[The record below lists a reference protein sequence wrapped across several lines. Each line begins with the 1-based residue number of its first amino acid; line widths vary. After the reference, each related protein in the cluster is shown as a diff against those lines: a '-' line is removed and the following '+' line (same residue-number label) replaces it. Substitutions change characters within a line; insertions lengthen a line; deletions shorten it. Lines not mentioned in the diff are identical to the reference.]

1 MKKFLIIILSNL
13 IIISNLSAE
22 TFTVALK
29 KAYKNNSELNA
40 ERENISISE
49 QELKISMSSYFPTI
63 TLEGSKSQDE
73 TDKLTNRD
81 GSNATITDVDTET
94 KSISVT
100 QTLFDFGRGADLSK
114 SKIGINLAKA
124 KLLKKEQD
132 ILYKTV
138 AAYTGLISANE
149 KLEINRANIELLSR
163 QVETDRIRL
172 ERGQISLSD
181 VSQSESSLAGAE
193 ASFIQAQSDLLTS
206 KLNYENIIGPLGNA
220 QSLDKSSIISYQI
233 PGSLNSAIEQSKKS
247 NPDLI
252 IAEMEYEQS
261 KKDTSIARSEL
272 VPTAKLSLEKSYSDD
287 LSATYDER
295 DKETLKATV
304 TWPFYSGGKNLAS
317 LNKNKNIENR
327 SRLTLDSEIKQNQT
341 NVASAWSNFQS
352 NKSLETQKN
361 LLLNNMIK
369 KNQTDV
375 ASAWSNYQSN
385 KSLLDSVR
393 AQVNAAEIANEGIVA
408 EYNSG
413 SDRTTLEVIQSNSLL
428 LNAQISLSDSE
439 RNYIL
444 SQFNLLKSIGL
455 LNSEYLKLR

>member
-13 IIISNLSAE
+13 FIISNLSAE
-22 TFTVALK
+22 TFTEALK

-73 TDKLTNRD
+73 TDKLTNRN

-149 KLEINRANIELLSR
+149 KLEINRANVELLSR

-261 KKDTSIARSEL
+261 KEDTSIARSEL

-352 NKSLETQKN
+352 NKSL
-361 LLLNNMIK
+361 LN
-369 KNQTDV
+369 
-375 ASAWSNYQSN
+375 
-385 KSLLDSVR
+385 SVQL
-393 AQVNAAEIANEGIVA
+393 QVRAAEIANEGITA

-413 SDRTTLEVIQSNSLL
+413 SSGRTTLEVIQSNSLL
-428 LNAQISLSDSE
+428 LNAQISLADSE
-439 RNYIL
+439 RNFIL

-455 LNSEYLKLR
+455 LNSDYLKLR

>member
-1 MKKFLIIILSNL
+1 MKKFLIIIFSNL
-13 IIISNLSAE
+13 FIISNLSAE
-22 TFTVALK
+22 TFTAALK

-73 TDKLTNRD
+73 TDKLTNRN

-149 KLEINRANIELLSR
+149 KLEINRANVELLSR

-220 QSLDKSSIISYQI
+220 QSLDKSSIMSYQI
-233 PGSLNSAIEQSKKS
+233 PGSLNSAIEQSKKI

-352 NKSLETQKN
+352 NKSL
-361 LLLNNMIK
+361 LN
-369 KNQTDV
+369 
-375 ASAWSNYQSN
+375 
-385 KSLLDSVR
+385 SVQL
-393 AQVNAAEIANEGIVA
+393 QVRAAEIANEGITA

-413 SDRTTLEVIQSNSLL
+413 SSGRTTLEVIQSNSLL
-428 LNAQISLSDSE
+428 LNAQISLADSE
-439 RNYIL
+439 RNFIL

-455 LNSEYLKLR
+455 LNSDYLKLR

>member
-13 IIISNLSAE
+13 FIISNLSAE
-22 TFTVALK
+22 TFTEALK

-149 KLEINRANIELLSR
+149 KLEINRANVELLSR

-261 KKDTSIARSEL
+261 KEDTSIARSEL

-352 NKSLETQKN
+352 NKSL
-361 LLLNNMIK
+361 LN
-369 KNQTDV
+369 
-375 ASAWSNYQSN
+375 
-385 KSLLDSVR
+385 SVQL
-393 AQVNAAEIANEGIVA
+393 QVRAAEIANEGITA

-413 SDRTTLEVIQSNSLL
+413 SSGRTTLEVIQSNSLL
-428 LNAQISLSDSE
+428 LNAQISLADSE
-439 RNYIL
+439 RNFIL

-455 LNSEYLKLR
+455 LNSDYLKLH